1 MSGASSSY
9 TFLAVAAATAA
20 AASTFRGSSLYS
32 PIMVD
37 AFAPPTQFSWAPH
50 KSSTAQRTA
59 HCQRVPYFLPTTC
72 LEKGGARK
80 RHARDRSSLPVHAI
94 SPFQEQY
101 RDDDGLPEK
110 KKSSKGKDKDQ
121 VEGTQAPSSSTPSL
135 HDEILTKFKSLFE
148 GIASIDSHA
157 DSTHEEAVATLA
169 ATALA
174 KTKGGAGGRGGSS
187 LVTLGSPSTTTV
199 SFPDQSRAA
208 DVAAAALQSPCD
220 SALPAAVAKSS
231 SSSPS
236 PSTSLS
242 ASDVALGKVPEPVNE
257 NIARISGKVPNTW
270 LAVCHS
276 SSLKKKEL
284 KKIWVDDKPICLFR
298 AASGEVKAI
307 SDICLHRAAALSDGW
322 LDGDLVVCP
331 YHAYKFDG
339 EGKLRYIPGVD
350 EGMLAKNKRT
360 ARTVWY
366 KTLEQGG
373 LIYLFPDAM
382 RAGAIEQH
390 VKPFLIPEEVDP
402 SFRVVEGVTEIKASA
417 NLVVENLLDM
427 LHISYVHS
435 FGNMQEPL
443 PFSENYD
450 YFFDDEA
457 SQLLPYAR
465 TTFKYRAGP
474 TSISKVVGQVK
485 EVVVENEFH
494 LPYTTVTRVKFGKDV
509 KTIYVVAVP
518 VEDGLTV
525 VHYKLYRNFMYVHPQ
540 DESPV
545 NKGLDHFF
553 QSVMR
558 LTLNEDKEILE
569 SLYQEHQA
577 GYVLSR
583 YDKPL
588 KIYRKA
594 LKEFMEA
601 SKSREFLAER
611 RALEME
617 LLRLIECTERGRK
630 ATRGQHSMILSIVQ
644 GLERGFARQFKDEEG
659 GNGEVVIEDSAVNGT
674 WHLVYANPGDLASL
688 PPDDEQKE
696 GEQQSLRMQD
706 LRPALDATATAAGG
720 PYPWRTMTPRQQ
732 QRVTREARER
742 MQQPEEKGG
751 SAHSLPAAEP
761 ASKPLPRSPRETDD
775 VLLYSEEKSA
785 RLQER
790 LRSAG
795 GERYL
800 LDFTPSKGRPLW
812 VDTDESTQT
821 IDTSKNLL
829 SNTAVY
835 QGLLGITTKVELNG
849 IISTPAGGQ
858 KSKGDALGVEDGG
871 RNKGHRQD
879 VQFTSAKVD
888 VGGFKVTFPHMDV
901 FGVNGWLDTT
911 FVDEHIRIC
920 RGNRGSIFVLTRRP
934 LTVAAVGKG
943 EV

>member
-1 MSGASSSY
+1 MA
-9 TFLAVAAATAA
+9 TFVGQDATAA
-20 AASTFRGSSLYS
+20 T
-32 PIMVD
+32 
-37 AFAPPTQFSWAPH
+37 
-50 KSSTAQRTA
+50 
-59 HCQRVPYFLPTTC
+59 
-72 LEKGGARK
+72 
-80 RHARDRSSLPVHAI
+80 
-94 SPFQEQY
+94 
-101 RDDDGLPEK
+101 
-110 KKSSKGKDKDQ
+110 
-121 VEGTQAPSSSTPSL
+121 
-135 HDEILTKFKSLFE
+135 
-148 GIASIDSHA
+148 
-157 DSTHEEAVATLA
+157 VATA
-169 ATALA
+169 ALA
-174 KTKGGAGGRGGSS
+174 KTKGGASGRGRSS
-187 LVTLGSPSTTTV
+187 VITPGSPSTTTV
-199 SFPDQSRAA
+199 SFLEPRTPAEL
-208 DVAAAALQSPCD
+208 AAAALTTPCD
-220 SALPAAVAKSS
+220 SALPTLTPPSS
-231 SSSPS
+231 SSSRRP
-236 PSTSLS
+236 PSLS
-242 ASDVALGKVPEPVNE
+242 ATDAALGKVPEPVNE
-257 NIARISGKVPNTW
+257 NIARISTKVPNTW

-276 SSLKKKEL
+276 ADLKKKEL
-284 KKIWVDDKPICLFR
+284 KKIWVDEKPICLFR
-298 AASGEVKAI
+298 SSSGEVKAI

-339 EGKLRYIPGVD
+339 EGKLRYVPGVD

-366 KTLEQGG
+366 KTMEQGG
-373 LIYLFPDAM
+373 LVYIFPDAM

-390 VKPFLIPEEVDP
+390 VKPFLLPEAVDP
-402 SFRVVEGVTEIKASA
+402 TFRVVEGVCEIKASA

-443 PFSENYD
+443 PFAENYD

-474 TSISKVVGQVK
+474 TSISKVVGKVQ

-518 VEDGLTV
+518 VEEGLTV
-525 VHYKLYRNFMYVHPQ
+525 VHYKLYRNFMYVHPR
-540 DESPV
+540 DESLV
-545 NKGLDHFF
+545 NKALDQFF

-588 KIYRKA
+588 KIFRKT
-594 LKEFMEA
+594 LKDFMEA
-601 SKSREFLAER
+601 SKARESLAER

-617 LLRLIECTERGRK
+617 LLRLIERTERGRK
-630 ATRGQHSMILSIVQ
+630 ATRGQHATILSIVK
-644 GLERGFARQFKDEEG
+644 GLEKGFARQFEGEEG
-659 GNGEVVIEDSAVNGT
+659 EEGEVVIEDSAVNGT
-674 WHLVYANPGDLASL
+674 WHLVYANPGDLSAL
-688 PPDDEQKE
+688 PPAHPQEEEEKQQWQDGKE
-696 GEQQSLRMQD
+696 RG
-706 LRPALDATATAAGG
+706 LRPAPDATAAAAAGARRFMTPTQQQAATRQQRLQQQQQLEDGVYIPTPVPAAAAAATAAAAGAA
-720 PYPWRTMTPRQQ
+720 RSR
-732 QRVTREARER
+732 RE
-742 MQQPEEKGG
+742 
-751 SAHSLPAAEP
+751 S
-761 ASKPLPRSPRETDD
+761 DD
-775 VLLYSEEKSA
+775 VLLYSEEGSA

-812 VDTDESTQT
+812 ADTDESTQT
-821 IDTSKNLL
+821 IDTARNLL

-849 IISTPAGGQ
+849 LLSSPAGG
-858 KSKGDALGVEDGG
+858 KGG
-871 RNKGHRQD
+871 REGGGGGKGHRQD
-879 VQFTSAKVD
+879 VQFTSARVD

-901 FGVNGWLDTT
+901 FGASGWLDTT

-920 RGNRGSIFVLTRRP
+920 RGNRGSVFVLTRRP
-934 LTVAAVGKG
+934 LVAPGQVGKE